1 MRNLEMERVTLA
13 AQSVGIA
20 KRCLEVMN
28 AYAGERVAF
37 GQPINR
43 FGQIQRLIAES
54 YAQFQ
59 AGRSFLYNVSGHL
72 DLFKPGN
79 RVDTDAV
86 KLFCGPM
93 GKEVAD
99 NAIQVLGGYGYVGE
113 GVVERLWRDA
123 KLLEIGGGTN
133 EAHQKNITKD
143 LARSGF
149 SLLWTVCCIME
160 EWMAVA
166 QEGIVEVATVL
177 SCLSS
182 CLFFGRIEI

>member
-1 MRNLEMERVTLA
+1 MERVTLA

-20 KRCLEVMN
+20 KRCIEVMN
-28 AYAGERVAF
+28 AYGAERVAF

-43 FGQIQRLIAES
+43 FGQIQRLIAEA
-54 YAQFQ
+54 YAEYQ
-59 AGRSFLYNVSGHL
+59 AGRSFLYNVSNGL

-79 RVDTDAV
+79 RMDTDAV

-93 GKEVAD
+93 GKKVAD
-99 NAIQVLGGYGYVGE
+99 SAIQVLGGYGYVGE

-149 SLLWTVCCIME
+149 SLLLCVCSK
-160 EWMAVA
+160 
-166 QEGIVEVATVL
+166 Q
-177 SCLSS
+177 
-182 CLFFGRIEI
+182 GRVSFIRDYE

>member
-20 KRCLEVMN
+20 KRCIEVMN
-28 AYAGERVAF
+28 AYGGERVAF

-54 YAQFQ
+54 YAGYQ
-59 AGRSFLYNVSGHL
+59 AGRSFLYNVSNGL

-93 GKEVAD
+93 GKQVAD
-99 NAIQVLGGYGYVGE
+99 NSIQVLGGYGYVGE

-149 SLLWTVCCIME
+149 SLY
-160 EWMAVA
+160 
-166 QEGIVEVATVL
+166 
-177 SCLSS
+177 
-182 CLFFGRIEI
+182 